1 MSTLRS
7 LVAEIE
13 AFCRD
18 RSMSEAAFSEA
29 VAKDGKFIKRIREGG
44 QITVRKLDEVRAFMA
59 AERAKARRRAQRQ
72 PRRKA
77 AA

>member
-7 LVAEIE
+7 LLAEIE

-29 VAKDGKFIKRIREGG
+29 VAKDGKFVKRIRAGG
-44 QITVRKLDEVRAFMA
+44 QITVRKLDEVRTFMSR
-59 AERAKARRRAQRQ
+59 ERAKAVRATQRQ
-72 PRRKA
+72 ARRKA
-77 AA
+77 A